1 MKIHEY
7 QAKQILKEFN
17 IPIQDGHII
26 KDSSESRE
34 IVAKV
39 QKDFNSEAVVVKAQI
54 HAGGRGKGG
63 GVKFCTSIDKAEKE
77 IQKMMGMQL
86 ITHQT
91 GPEGRK
97 VKKILVTEALDIK
110 SEFYV
115 AITLDRAKEMNVIMV
130 SPEGGVDI
138 EDVAQKTPEKI
149 HKVWIEPNYNLRGF
163 QIKKLIKGLGLSSSH
178 AKDAI
183 ELFKN
188 LYKCYEKTDCS
199 LLEINPL
206 VLTKDDKI
214 IALDA
219 KFNFDGNALYKHSN
233 ILEMRDFD
241 EEDLTEVE
249 ASKYNLNYIKLDGNV
264 GCMVNGAGLAMA
276 TMDIIKLAGG
286 EPANFLDVGGAA
298 NVDTIKNGFKI
309 ILSDKNVK
317 AILINIFGGIVRCD
331 RVANGVVQAVQEM
344 ELDFPIVVRLEGT
357 NAQKAK
363 DILDKSGVSVTSANG
378 MKDAANKVVKLAL
391 RS

>member
-163 QIKKLIKGLGLSSSH
+163 QIKKLITGLGLSSSH

-233 ILEMRDFD
+233 ILEMRDLD

>member
-39 QKDFNSEAVVVKAQI
+39 QKDFNSEAGVVKAQI

-233 ILEMRDFD
+233 ILEMRDLD

>member
-115 AITLDRAKEMNVIMV
+115 AITLDRVKEMNVIMV